1 MLQATPLTEGWILR
15 HSDGTVDELPAVVP
29 GCVHTDL
36 LAAGVIPDPFLG
48 RNETEVAWVGRRDW
62 TYETDLVPMNGH
74 EQTDLVFDGLDTV
87 AEILLDGRLL
97 GRTRNMHRSYRFDV
111 TGMSGRLAVRFV
123 SAYAEAEAVR
133 GKLGERPAAYAEP
146 YQYLRKMACS
156 FGWDWGPTLVT
167 AGIWRPVRLERW
179 STARIARVRPLVTVE
194 QGVGVV
200 ELAVDVERARV
211 EAPLT
216 VEATVGGEQV
226 RASVDGTQGVVRLE
240 VPGAR
245 LWWPRGYGEQPLY
258 DVELTLLH
266 EGRPLDVWR
275 RRVGFRSVELDRS
288 ADAHGTG
295 FTLVVNGERLFARG
309 VNWIPD
315 DVFPS
320 RVTRERYR
328 ERLEQAADAGVDLV
342 RVWGGGIYE
351 SEDFYDACDELGLL
365 VWQDFPFAC
374 AAYPEEQPLRGEV
387 EAEARE
393 NVVRLMPHPALV
405 LWNGNN
411 ENLWGFRDWGWE
423 AGLAGDSWGEG
434 YYLGVLP
441 RVVAELDPTRPYT
454 AGSPWS
460 GSWEHHP
467 NDPAHGTHHSWEV
480 WNREDYAEYR
490 AEVPRFVAE
499 FGWQAPPAYAT
510 LAGALP
516 GEVLAADS
524 PGVLHHQKA
533 DDGNGKLRRGLERHF
548 AFPEGDFDR
557 WHYLMQV
564 NQARAVAAGI
574 EHWRSHWPVCAGTVV
589 WQLNDCWPVTSWAA
603 IDGDGR
609 EKPLYHELRRLYAD
623 RLLTVQMRGQQLV
636 LAAVNQAGE
645 PWAGVLRLRRMS
657 VDGTVIDEAELDFHA
672 ARRTVT
678 DVTVPPELV
687 PVGAKEFLVAD
698 AGGDGGADRGGAL
711 GTGQGSAGGASAG
724 WGGAAGTGQGSAGG
738 ASAGWGGAAG
748 TGQGSAGGASAG
760 WGGAAGT
767 DVGAAAVA
775 GAGRGS
781 ETASGAGAGHG
792 AGTEVSA
799 AGCAGAG
806 WGGAAGTDVGAAAV
820 AGAGRGSETASGAG
834 AGHGGD
840 TEVSAAAGAGASHG
854 SGAESSA
861 SQDAGA
867 GAGQDADTEVSAA
880 AGASAVH
887 GAGAESSARL
897 GAGADAGVRAGGLRA
912 LYFPSSDREIPYP
925 RPEFDVVVAAGG
937 VTVTARTLVRDLLL
951 QVDRLD
957 PAARADRG
965 LVTLLPGERVTIGV
979 SGWKTPDPDAAR
991 SALYC
996 LEPSR

>member
-62 TYETDLVPMNGH
+62 TYETDLGLMNGH
-74 EQTDLVFDGLDTV
+74 EQTDLAFDGLDTV

-179 STARIARVRPLVTVE
+179 STARIARVRPLATVE

-216 VEATVGGEQV
+216 VEATVGGERV

-240 VPGAR
+240 VPRAR

-258 DVELTLLH
+258 DVELMLLH

-275 RRVGFRSVELDRS
+275 RRVGFRTVELDRS

-320 RVTRERYR
+320 RITRERYR
-328 ERLEQAADAGVDLV
+328 ERLGQAAGAGVDLV
-342 RVWGGGIYE
+342 RIWGGGIYE

-393 NVVRLMPHPALV
+393 NVVRLMPHPSLV

-423 AGLAGDSWGEG
+423 ARLAGDSWGEG

-490 AEVPRFVAE
+490 GEVPRFVAE

-510 LAGALP
+510 LARALP

-524 PGVLHHQKA
+524 PGMLHHQKA

-623 RLLTVQMRGQQLV
+623 RLLTVQMRGQKLV

-657 VDGTVIDEAELDFHA
+657 VDGEVIDEAELDFRA
-672 ARRTVT
+672 DRRTVT

-687 PVGAKEFLVAD
+687 PVGPKEFLVAD
-698 AGGDGGADRGGAL
+698 AGGDGGLDR
-711 GTGQGSAGGASAG
+711 
-724 WGGAAGTGQGSAGG
+724 
-738 ASAGWGGAAG
+738 
-748 TGQGSAGGASAG
+748 
-760 WGGAAGT
+760 
-767 DVGAAAVA
+767 
-775 GAGRGS
+775 
-781 ETASGAGAGHG
+781 GAGAGMGRGSAAGAGAG

-799 AGCAGAG
+799 APS
-806 WGGAAGTDVGAAAV
+806 AGT
-820 AGAGRGSETASGAG
+820 GRGSEAG
-834 AGHGGD
+834 AG
-840 TEVSAAAGAGASHG
+840 
-854 SGAESSA
+854 A

-867 GAGQDADTEVSAA
+867 SVGEDAA
-880 AGASAVH
+880 AGTGRGSAAGGGTRTEVGAATEAGMGRDSEA
-887 GAGAESSARL
+887 GAGTGRDPGAEA
-897 GAGADAGVRAGGLRA
+897 GAGGAQGSGTRTGGVRA
-912 LYFPSSDREIPYP
+912 LYFPSPDREIPYP
-925 RPEFDVVVAAGG
+925 RPEFDVAVAPGA

-951 QVDRLD
+951 QADRLD

-979 SGWKTPDPDAAR
+979 GGWETPDPDAAR